1 MTLNNKAN
9 IMNQL
14 SKMNDDELNKVDI
27 EVFLVSKA
35 SATDDLYNA
44 KKENINNELKVW
56 IKENIKKELNA
67 IKFENENGEKT
78 FHIQDYDY
86 ELTKK
91 DFIAKLSLENE
102 KDLKQKKEKLVQS
115 LTSSAYLEDS
125 EVKFQVIKLSY
136 NSKSAYLI
144 YYRGIKVSAMNKKS
158 VRRIP
163 TIRHREQLVIQEQ
176 DVVEFGGKIELM
188 IIDDLFYI
196 VSPRT
201 LEYSFDFTDHIST
214 KKDENLAALTNMKFF
229 IEDPNVNV
237 FIEKSN
243 QYMISRRLAG
253 IEKETLDTLEASFVE
268 RCKELKDIKERVPD
282 KPEEKKEYFDKYNV
296 LWPLY
301 NHIDVFEKKVSI
313 DPDKSIEPL
322 IYFFAD
328 KIVESFLT
336 KELRESL

>member
-1 MTLNNKAN
+1 
-9 IMNQL
+9 
-14 SKMNDDELNKVDI
+14 
-27 EVFLVSKA
+27 
-35 SATDDLYNA
+35 
-44 KKENINNELKVW
+44 
-56 IKENIKKELNA
+56 A

-196 VSPRT
+196 VSP
-201 LEYSFDFTDHIST
+201 
-214 KKDENLAALTNMKFF
+214 
-229 IEDPNVNV
+229 
-237 FIEKSN
+237 
-243 QYMISRRLAG
+243 
-253 IEKETLDTLEASFVE
+253 
-268 RCKELKDIKERVPD
+268 
-282 KPEEKKEYFDKYNV
+282 
-296 LWPLY
+296 
-301 NHIDVFEKKVSI
+301 
-313 DPDKSIEPL
+313 
-322 IYFFAD
+322 
-328 KIVESFLT
+328 
-336 KELRESL
+336 